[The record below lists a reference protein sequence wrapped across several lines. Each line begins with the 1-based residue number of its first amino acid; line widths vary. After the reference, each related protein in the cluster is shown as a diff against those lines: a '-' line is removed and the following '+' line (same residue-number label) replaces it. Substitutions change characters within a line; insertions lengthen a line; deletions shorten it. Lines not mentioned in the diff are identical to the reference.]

1 MFATTNCC
9 LQKLYKIYCTI
20 LYNMWNSLLFSIFI
34 IQCSSCIIPIKPFQ
48 LHFQHWKNSTFQKIN
63 WPKKWFII
71 PHELQ
76 PYEIEFFIVI

>member
-1 MFATTNCC
+1 
-9 LQKLYKIYCTI
+9 
-20 LYNMWNSLLFSIFI
+20 MWNSLLFSIFI

-48 LHFQHWKNSTFQKIN
+48 HHFQRWKNSTFQKIN
-63 WPKKWFII
+63 LPKKWFII